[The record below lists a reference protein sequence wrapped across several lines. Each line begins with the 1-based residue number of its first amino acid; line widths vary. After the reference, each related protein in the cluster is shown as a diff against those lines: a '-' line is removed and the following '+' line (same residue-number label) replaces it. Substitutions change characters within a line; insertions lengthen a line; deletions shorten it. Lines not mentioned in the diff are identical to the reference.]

1 MGKQV
6 EKCRG
11 KAVEC
16 ESTAL
21 HSPDEAMPL
30 AYLELA
36 QLWRQI
42 AAQAETLDRSNPQPR
57 VGDCV
62 S

>member
-1 MGKQV
+1 MGEQV
-6 EKCRG
+6 EKCCR

-21 HSPDEAMPL
+21 HSPDGAMRL

-36 QLWRQI
+36 HLWRQI
-42 AAQAETLDRSNPQPR
+42 AAQAETLDRRIQGP
-57 VGDCV
+57 VV
-62 S
+62 EL